1 MPRLPF
7 LGQGIGFPFRL
18 DTSKGGARITY
29 GSTDHV
35 SVSLSYLQDD
45 RWSISENVIAEENH
59 IAEAIAH
66 ILATHPG
73 EHDTLPSFGGQ
84 ALDLVFSPN
93 HPAFHLLAEHYFTHS
108 TERWEK
114 RAKIPE
120 GQITF
125 TWDGELVERGTLPV
139 KAMVQF
145 IVNQV
150 EGNLISPF
158 SSPREARNAEYQT
171 GTLDK
176 ASHDWLSRYKN
187 YDVYRYGDKEY
198 IRPRYPEFIPPAN
211 DDVFYK
217 VKAGDTWLLVADNVY
232 GDIRY
237 HWLVTQVCYID
248 AARNG
253 LSRTN
258 MANLLGDPT
267 PGDYLRLPTRNRA
280 LMGIIQ

>member
-35 SVSLSYLQDD
+35 SVSLAYLQDD
-45 RWSISENVIAEENH
+45 RWSISENVMAEENH

-120 GQITF
+120 NQITF
-125 TWDGELVERGTLPV
+125 TWEGALVERGILPV
-139 KAMVQF
+139 KAKVSF
-145 IVNQV
+145 IVNQI

-176 ASHDWLSRYKN
+176 ASHDWLSRYK
-187 YDVYRYGDKEY
+187 K
-198 IRPRYPEFIPPAN
+198 
-211 DDVFYK
+211 
-217 VKAGDTWLLVADNVY
+217 L
-232 GDIRY
+232 
-237 HWLVTQVCYID
+237 
-248 AARNG
+248 
-253 LSRTN
+253 
-258 MANLLGDPT
+258 
-267 PGDYLRLPTRNRA
+267 
-280 LMGIIQ
+280 